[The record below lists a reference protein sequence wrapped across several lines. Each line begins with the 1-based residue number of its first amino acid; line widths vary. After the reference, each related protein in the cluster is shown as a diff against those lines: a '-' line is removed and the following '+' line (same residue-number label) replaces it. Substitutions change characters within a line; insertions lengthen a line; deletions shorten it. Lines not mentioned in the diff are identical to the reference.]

1 MSQAAGEGQVRP
13 GDGGAGDGPAHPH
26 DPLQTAES
34 ALHPRDQRLHQ
45 HRQGGERVSR
55 DDECQRRHGHQGT
68 EAGEG
73 MEWVSRYGGWGMGW
87 SGCQGTEA
95 GEGMGVEVRRLGD
108 GMGVEVRR
116 LGEGMGW
123 VLRYGG
129 WDGCRG
135 MEAGR
140 GDGMGVEVRRLGEGM
155 GWVSRY
161 GGWRGEGMTVKV
173 RMLARREMA
182 VKVRRLAWRGDARH
196 GTEAGDERYIIIFK
210 RLANWPIKM

>member
-1 MSQAAGEGQVRP
+1 MRP
-13 GDGGAGDGPAHPH
+13 RDSGAGDGPAHPH

-95 GEGMGVEVRRLGD
+95 GGWDGCRGMEAGRGDGCQGTEAGDGMGVEVRRLGD
-108 GMGVEVRR
+108 GMGVEVWR
-116 LGEGMGW
+116 LGGGM
-123 VLRYGG
+123 R
-129 WDGCRG
+129 
-135 MEAGR
+135 
-140 GDGMGVEVRRLGEGM
+140 
-155 GWVSRY
+155 WVSRY
-161 GGWRGEGMTVKV
+161 GGWERGWDGCQ
-173 RMLARREMA
+173 
-182 VKVRRLAWRGDARH
+182 
-196 GTEAGDERYIIIFK
+196 GTEAGGERG
-210 RLANWPIKM
+210 